1 MPVKTVKPR
10 QASEASAFGAACT
23 MLTLPV
29 PGPGGRELVVEIEA
43 ATIEELI
50 PLMKGIAGLERESA
64 AVKNDDPL
72 EVTLEF
78 VRLQGERAR
87 PLVDRFVRSPRISFD
102 GPQDGMVDWRA
113 LHLINRLAIVNAISE
128 FSQNG
133 SVRRA
138 ERLVTFLAEAAGG
151 GPDGGHAGG
160 SVANGATATPEAALA
175 E

>member
-1 MPVKTVKPR
+1 MPVKPKPK
-10 QASEASAFGAACT
+10 QATTADRFGAAT
-23 MLTLPV
+23 TFLTLPV
-29 PGPGGRELVVEIEA
+29 PGPGGVELVVEIEA

-50 PLMKGIAGLERESA
+50 PLMKGIAGLEKESA
-64 AVKNDDPL
+64 EGAGRDPL

-87 PLVDRFVRSPRISFD
+87 PLVDRFVRTPRISFD
-102 GPQDGMVDWRA
+102 GSQPGMVDWSG

-138 ERLVTFLAEAAGG
+138 ERLVTFLAENEGG
-151 GPDGGHAGG
+151 RGDGGDAGVALQNGHA
-160 SVANGATATPEAALA
+160 ATPEAAIA

>member
-1 MPVKTVKPR
+1 MKSKPA
-10 QASEASAFGAACT
+10 QASVAEDFGAAT
-23 MLTLPV
+23 TLLTLPV
-29 PGPGGRELVVEIEA
+29 PGPGGKPLIVEIEA

-64 AVKNDDPL
+64 DGDKRDPL

-78 VRLQGERAR
+78 VRLQGERAK
-87 PLVDRFVRSPRISFD
+87 PLVDRFVRAPRISFD
-102 GPQDGMVDWRA
+102 GPEAGAVEWQK

-138 ERLVTFLAEAAGG
+138 EQLVNFLAQDTGG
-151 GPDGGHAGG
+151 WADGGDAGLAR
-160 SVANGATATPEAALA
+160 ANGRAAAPEVAIAD
-175 E
+175 